1 MGLDFWIPLVGG
13 FRRGRFK
20 LRRRLNF
27 LLQMMK
33 FIFNSEGAPYC
44 REEARGLEDRYL
56 GVKLLSSRAL
66 SLGGRS
72 PSSMFSIA
80 QGAV

>member
-1 MGLDFWIPLVGG
+1 MDLGFWIPLVG
-13 FRRGRFK
+13 FRRGRFR

-33 FIFNSEGAPYC
+33 FIFNGEGVPYC
-44 REEARGLEDRYL
+44 GEEARGLEDRYL
-56 GVKLLSSRAL
+56 GVKLLSSYAL

-72 PSSMFSIA
+72 PSPMFSIA